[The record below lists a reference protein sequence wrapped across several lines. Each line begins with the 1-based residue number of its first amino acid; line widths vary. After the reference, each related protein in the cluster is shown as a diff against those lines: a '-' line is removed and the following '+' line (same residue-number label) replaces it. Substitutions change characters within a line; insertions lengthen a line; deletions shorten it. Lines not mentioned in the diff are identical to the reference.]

1 MKNIK
6 AEAKAYNDTIKNQSL
21 EYKLELLYLDLRAY
35 VANELG
41 EKKYDAIKKVFNT
54 FKEYEVEQ
62 NINIILR
69 ELKYIKN
76 GETPGMFL
84 NAFLIEALKEAVKVV
99 LNDDDMEALLDKI
112 KIKLFEM
119 GDGNID
125 EKEVLE
131 AVLNDNF
138 HKDYERQIISIIVRA
153 VGKKYYNYFY
163 RDLEVTLNKIIDK
176 FTGWGWSLES
186 KVAEL
191 EAKGE
196 VNGTF

>member
-1 MKNIK
+1 MKNKK
-6 AEAKAYNDTIKNQSL
+6 AQVRAYNDTIKNQSL
-21 EYKLELLYLDLRAY
+21 EYKLELLYLDIIAY

-153 VGKKYYNYFY
+153 VSKKYYNYFY

-176 FTGWGWSLES
+176 FSGWGWSLES

-191 EAKGE
+191 EARKQ
-196 VNGTF
+196 N

>member
-1 MKNIK
+1 MKNKK
-6 AEAKAYNDTIKNQSL
+6 AQVRAYNDTIKNQSL

-176 FTGWGWSLES
+176 FSGWGWSLES

-191 EAKGE
+191 EARKQ
-196 VNGTF
+196 N

>member
-1 MKNIK
+1 MKNKK
-6 AEAKAYNDTIKNQSL
+6 AEAKAYNDMIKNQSI

-84 NAFLIEALKEAVKVV
+84 NAFLIEALKEAVKIV

-138 HKDYERQIISIIVRA
+138 NKDYERQIISIIVRA

-163 RDLEVTLNKIIDK
+163 RDLEPTLNKIIDK
-176 FTGWGWSLES
+176 FSGWGWSLES

-191 EAKGE
+191 EARKQ
-196 VNGTF
+196 N

>member
-1 MKNIK
+1 MKNKK
-6 AEAKAYNDTIKNQSL
+6 AEAQSYNGMIKNQSI

-69 ELKYIKN
+69 ELKSIKN

-84 NAFLIEALKEAVKVV
+84 NDFLIEALKEAVEII

-138 HKDYERQIISIIVRA
+138 NKDYNRQIISIIVRV

-163 RDLEVTLNKIIDK
+163 RDLEQTLNKIIDK
-176 FTGWGWSLES
+176 FSGWGWSLES

-191 EAKGE
+191 EARKKQ
-196 VNGTF
+196 N

>member
-1 MKNIK
+1 MKNKK
-6 AEAKAYNDTIKNQSL
+6 AQVRAYNDTIKNQSL

-62 NINIILR
+62 NISIILR

-176 FTGWGWSLES
+176 FSGWGWSLES

-191 EAKGE
+191 EARKQ
-196 VNGTF
+196 N